1 MLTVE
6 EIRSAQRSNGPATIL
21 AIGSANPSNCVYQE
35 DYPDYYF
42 QITNSEHMTDLKE
55 KFKRMCRFQFFMS
68 PHAHQQL

>member
-6 EIRSAQRSNGPATIL
+6 EIRNAQRSNGPATIL